1 MLDRKPRSR
10 RRHAAGL
17 ALGAALVAT
26 PACADELPG
35 DLDGYAERCIP
46 LNQDPIAPY
55 DGDPHKGDKRV
66 YVCDVALEDLVDPSG
81 AQRLPYP
88 VGAVVVKEST
98 KDFQGYPWLIA
109 VARKGE
115 GGWSWA
121 EYTRNFESE
130 PFYKILAS
138 ESVCTGC
145 HEKARTADWI
155 FTRYDG
161 PPPGG

>member
-1 MLDRKPRSR
+1 MRTPSPLR
-10 RRHAAGL
+10 RRSAQGRQARLRLRRRPRGPRRPV
-17 ALGAALVAT
+17 GR
-26 PACADELPG
+26 PAPPVPGGRGGREGVDEGLPG
-35 DLDGYAERCIP
+35 LSLAHRRRPE
-46 LNQDPIAPY
+46 
-55 DGDPHKGDKRV
+55 
-66 YVCDVALEDLVDPSG
+66 
-81 AQRLPYP
+81 
-88 VGAVVVKEST
+88 
-98 KDFQGYPWLIA
+98 
-109 VARKGE
+109 GE